1 MEESLMRNDHLRVKK
16 IYDATG
22 VHHGTNV
29 LRSDRIAT
37 AMRKLAKHYKKATR
51 NIVLRMQVC
60 MRSADAMCFGVKVL
74 TSFVNLH
81 DLEIIREK
89 MSDFKPMALRVFHL
103 VEVLILQ
110 IMQFH
115 RKSETLQNDCM
126 HLLLIMENNGFVSER
141 IYCQIAT
148 PLFLRAMQSFPDNAV
163 LQKHGIYVLCREHTV
178 LRQTKLLNKR
188 CVDGV
193 LAALVIHPE
202 DQEIVYAALTTVS
215 QFIGIQKYKASGSWI
230 QNALRGI
237 GLQVNRL
244 NKDPVFIS
252 DPRMVMHM
260 RENVFAI
267 KIVFAG
273 LDFLCKVLLKNKNR
287 YSSGENSKGNGA
299 LRASKNFHVAKVAYH
314 MLLSMGCAIGPWDM
328 YCDHANIH
336 TGRND
341 APICAV
347 FIINSSFALF
357 K

>member
-1 MEESLMRNDHLRVKK
+1 
-16 IYDATG
+16 
-22 VHHGTNV
+22 
-29 LRSDRIAT
+29 
-37 AMRKLAKHYKKATR
+37 
-51 NIVLRMQVC
+51 
-60 MRSADAMCFGVKVL
+60 
-74 TSFVNLH
+74 
-81 DLEIIREK
+81 
-89 MSDFKPMALRVFHL
+89 
-103 VEVLILQ
+103 
-110 IMQFH
+110 
-115 RKSETLQNDCM
+115 
-126 HLLLIMENNGFVSER
+126 
-141 IYCQIAT
+141 
-148 PLFLRAMQSFPDNAV
+148 MQSFPDNAV

-244 NKDPVFIS
+244 NNDPVFIS
-252 DPRMVMHM
+252 DPRMAMHM